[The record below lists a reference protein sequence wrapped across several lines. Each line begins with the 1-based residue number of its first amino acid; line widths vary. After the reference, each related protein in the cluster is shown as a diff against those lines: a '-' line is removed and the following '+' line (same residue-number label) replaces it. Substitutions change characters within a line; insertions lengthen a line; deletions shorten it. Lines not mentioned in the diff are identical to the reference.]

1 MASRLLSECCW
12 EDGWAIGMQAGPGVT
27 QSEIFFSQTPR
38 WLSKSDILAHVDIP
52 DSHWNTA
59 INDLLARGAVE
70 RQGERRSARYRY
82 ANQGVEE

>member
-1 MASRLLSECCW
+1 
-12 EDGWAIGMQAGPGVT
+12 
-27 QSEIFFSQTPR
+27 
-38 WLSKSDILAHVDIP
+38 LSKSDILAHVDIP